1 VAEIHPTAIVSPAAT
16 IAADVIVGPYA
27 VIEGDVVLDDGV
39 KVDHHATINGKTRI
53 GAGCRI
59 YPYALVGTDPQDL
72 KYKGGDSE
80 LLIGEETIIREYV
93 TVSRGTPTGG
103 VVTRVGNH
111 CFLMAYCHVAHDC
124 QLGDQVMMANGATLA
139 GHIIIENQA
148 IIGGLAAIHQFC
160 RIGCSAM
167 IAGMAGVS
175 QDVPPYCLASGNH
188 SRLHGLNLIGLRR
201 QGFSKETIKVLKK
214 VFRLIFHRIPGIGL
228 AQAMEQVERDY
239 AQFPEVSHMLE
250 FIRGSERGICRKS

>member
-1 VAEIHPTAIVSPAAT
+1 MAEIHPTAIVSPSASIAAT
-16 IAADVIVGPYA
+16 AVVGPYA
-27 VIEGDVVLDDGV
+27 VIEGEVVLGAGV
-39 KVDHHATINGKTRI
+39 RVDHHATVTGKTTI
-53 GAGCRI
+53 GSGCRI

-72 KYKGGDSE
+72 KYQGGDSE
-80 LLIGEETIIREYV
+80 LLVGEQTVVREYV
-93 TVSRGTPTGG
+93 TISRGTPGGG
-103 VVTRVGNH
+103 VTTRVGDH

-124 QLGDQVMMANGATLA
+124 QLGDQVIMANGATLA
-139 GHIIIENQA
+139 GHIIIGNQA

-160 RIGCSAM
+160 HIGSSAM

-201 QGFSKETIKVLKK
+201 QGFSKETIRILKK
-214 VFRLIFHRIPGIGL
+214 VFLLLFHRSPGIGL
-228 AQAMEQVERDY
+228 AQAMEQVEKEY
-239 AQFPEVSHMLE
+239 AQCPEVSHMLE

>member
-1 VAEIHPTAIVSPAAT
+1 MAEIHPTAIVSPAAS
-16 IAADVIVGPYA
+16 IAGNVVIGPYA
-27 VIEGDVVLDDGV
+27 VIEGEVVLGDGV
-39 KVDHHATINGKTRI
+39 KVDHHATVTGKTMI
-53 GAGCRI
+53 DAGCRI

-80 LLIGEETIIREYV
+80 LTVGEKTIVREYV
-93 TVSRGTPTGG
+93 TISRGTPTGG
-103 VVTRVGNH
+103 VITRVGKQ

-201 QGFSKETIKVLKK
+201 QGFSKETIRVLKK
-214 VFRLIFHRIPGIGL
+214 VFLLFFHRLPGIGL
-228 AQAMEQVERDY
+228 AQAMEQVEKEY
-239 AQFPEVSHMLE
+239 SQFPEVNHMLE

>member
-1 VAEIHPTAIVSPAAT
+1 MPEIHPTAVISPQASL
-16 IAADVIVGPYA
+16 ADDVAVGSYA
-27 VIEGDVVLDDGV
+27 VIEGNVVLGEGV
-39 KVDHHATINGKTRI
+39 KIDHHATVTGDTTLH
-53 GAGCRI
+53 AGCHV

-72 KYKGGDSE
+72 KFKGGRSE
-80 LLIGEETIIREYV
+80 LVVGRNTVIREYV
-93 TVSRGTPTGG
+93 TISRGTPTGG
-103 VVTRVGNH
+103 FVTRVGDH

-124 QLGDQVMMANGATLA
+124 QLGNQIIMANAATLA
-139 GHIIIENQA
+139 GHIVIEDQA

-160 RIGCSAM
+160 RIGAFAM

-201 QGFSKETIKVLKK
+201 QGFSRETIKVLKE
-214 VFRLIFHRIPGIGL
+214 VYRILFRTPGLGL
-228 AQAMEQVERDY
+228 APAMEEVERQY
-239 AQFPEVSHMLE
+239 ARFPEVVHMLE

>member
-1 VAEIHPTAIVSPAAT
+1 MAKIHPTAIVSPTAS
-16 IAADVIVGPYA
+16 IAADVIIGPYA
-27 VIEGDVVLDDGV
+27 VIEGDVVLGAGV
-39 KVDHHATINGKTRI
+39 KVDHHATISGKTRI
-53 GAGCRI
+53 GTGCWI

-80 LLIGEETIIREYV
+80 LFIGDETIVREYV
-93 TVSRGTPTGG
+93 TISRGTPTGG
-103 VVTRVGNH
+103 GITRVGNH

-148 IIGGLAAIHQFC
+148 IIGGLVAIHQFC

-201 QGFSKETIKVLKK
+201 QGFSRETIRVLKK
-214 VFRLIFHRIPGIGL
+214 VFRLFFHRPPGIGL
-228 AQAMEQVERDY
+228 AQSLEQVEKEY
-239 AQFPEVSHMLE
+239 GQFPEVSHMLK
-250 FIRGSERGICRKS
+250 FIQGSERGICRKS

>member
-1 VAEIHPTAIVSPAAT
+1 
-16 IAADVIVGPYA
+16 
-27 VIEGDVVLDDGV
+27 
-39 KVDHHATINGKTRI
+39 
-53 GAGCRI
+53 
-59 YPYALVGTDPQDL
+59 
-72 KYKGGDSE
+72 
-80 LLIGEETIIREYV
+80 
-93 TVSRGTPTGG
+93 
-103 VVTRVGNH
+103 
-111 CFLMAYCHVAHDC
+111 MAYCHVAHDC

-188 SRLHGLNLIGLRR
+188 SRLNGLNLVGLRR
-201 QGFSKETIKVLKK
+201 QGFSRETIKVLKR
-214 VFRLIFHRIPGIGL
+214 VFRLLFHRLPGVGL
-228 AQAMEQVERDY
+228 AQAMEQAEGEY
-239 AQFPEVSHMLE
+239 GQFPEVRHVLE

>member
-1 VAEIHPTAIVSPAAT
+1 MAEIHPTAIISSAAS
-16 IAADVIVGPYA
+16 IAADVVVGPYA
-27 VIEGDVVLDDGV
+27 VIEGNVVLGDGV
-39 KVDHHATINGKTRI
+39 AVDHHATISGKTRI

-80 LLIGEETIIREYV
+80 LCIGEQTTIREYV
-93 TVSRGTPTGG
+93 TISRGTPGG
-103 VVTRVGNH
+103 GSVTRVGNQ

-139 GHIIIENQA
+139 GHIIIENHA

-160 RIGCSAM
+160 RIGSSAM

-201 QGFSKETIKVLKK
+201 QGFSKETIRVLKK
-214 VFRLIFHRIPGIGL
+214 VFRLLFHRLPRIGL
-228 AQAMEQVERDY
+228 AQAMEHVEKEY
-239 AQFPEVSHMLE
+239 ANYPEVSHILE